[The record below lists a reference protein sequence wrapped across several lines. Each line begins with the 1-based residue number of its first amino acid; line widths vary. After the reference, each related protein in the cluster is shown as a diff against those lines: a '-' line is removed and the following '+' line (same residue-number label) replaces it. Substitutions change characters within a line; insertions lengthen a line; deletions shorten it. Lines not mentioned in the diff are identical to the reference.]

1 LAGIFAGF
9 RQCIAFIQAL
19 ASFIFPAAGIC
30 GVFHQVA
37 VSFAHC
43 PFRVVLKRKS
53 PAEKQDCDLTE
64 IVPD

>member
-1 LAGIFAGF
+1 MFAGF
-9 RQCIAFIQAL
+9 RQCIAFILAL
-19 ASFIFPAAGIC
+19 ASFIFLVAGIC
-30 GVFHQVA
+30 GAFHQVA
-37 VSFAHC
+37 ANLQHC